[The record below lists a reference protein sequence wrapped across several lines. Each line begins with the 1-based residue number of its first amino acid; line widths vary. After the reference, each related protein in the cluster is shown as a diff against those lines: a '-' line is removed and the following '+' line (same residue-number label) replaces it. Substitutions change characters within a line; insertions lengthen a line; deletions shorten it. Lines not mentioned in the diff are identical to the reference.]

1 MARRPCCC
9 RTSAALAR
17 RSGRGRH
24 AGYGHGPCLCG
35 SYHACRGRASMLV
48 APMSRGSALTQGA
61 SRMQPV
67 LRLVS
72 SNDPERSEREPPYHD
87 PLTDEPVLDAY
98 SQAVVRVAERVSPA
112 VVHIEVHSQRGSAS
126 RSDPRLAPDVRGH
139 GSGFLV
145 TPDGFIVTNSHVVHG
160 AAQLIVTLADGR
172 REPAELIGD
181 DPDTDVAVVRMHA
194 PQLVPARL
202 GDSDTI
208 RVGQLVVAI
217 GNPYGFQCT
226 VTAGVVSALGRSL
239 RSQSGRLI
247 DNVIQTDA
255 ALNPGNSGGPLVT
268 ARGEVI
274 GVNTAV
280 ILPAQGLCFAIGV
293 NTATF
298 VAGRL
303 IKDGRITRGY
313 LGVAGQNVPLIRHLV
328 RRHTLPVTSGM
339 LVLSVE
345 PHSPAQWVGV
355 CPGDVLGGYA
365 GRPVAGIDDLHRLL
379 VEEQVGRAAPLLVIR
394 SGEILTLEIVA
405 EDARALTEPV
415 RTVRP
420 APPA

>member
-1 MARRPCCC
+1 
-9 RTSAALAR
+9 
-17 RSGRGRH
+17 
-24 AGYGHGPCLCG
+24 
-35 SYHACRGRASMLV
+35 
-48 APMSRGSALTQGA
+48 
-61 SRMQPV
+61 MQPE

-72 SNDPERSEREPPYHD
+72 SNDPEHAGRESPAPD
-87 PLTDEPVLDAY
+87 PLTDAQVLDAY

-112 VVHIEVHSQRGSAS
+112 VVNIEVHNRQGSTA
-126 RSDPRLAPDVRGH
+126 RSDPRLAPDVQGH
-139 GSGFLV
+139 GSGFLL
-145 TPDGFIVTNSHVVHG
+145 TPDGFIVTNSHVVHD
-160 AAQLIVTLADGR
+160 ATRLIVTLADGR

-181 DPDTDVAVVRMHA
+181 DPDTDIAVVRTHA

-202 GDSDTI
+202 GDSQTI

-268 ARGEVI
+268 SRGEVI

-280 ILPAQGLCFAIGV
+280 ILPAQGLCFAIGI

-303 IKDGRITRGY
+303 IKDGRITRGS
-313 LGVAGQNVPLIRHLV
+313 LGVAGQNVPLLRHLV

-345 PHSPAQWVGV
+345 PHSPAQRAGV
-355 CPGDVLGGYA
+355 RPGDVLVEYA
-365 GRPVAGIDDLHRLL
+365 GQPVAGIDDLHRLL
-379 VEEQVGRAAPLLVIR
+379 VEAQVGRAAPLLVIR
-394 SGEILTLEIVA
+394 SGELLTLAIVA
-405 EDARALTEPV
+405 EDARARTEPV

-420 APPA
+420 APPAAA